1 MSIKI
6 LSRCKSPALFFI
18 PISLSNKA
26 KQKEDKGASLI
37 CISFKSHSYTK
48 LMQLHHTMKPFLAT
62 YTALRIPQEKKMYI
76 FII

>member
-6 LSRCKSPALFFI
+6 LSHCKSPALFFI

-26 KQKEDKGASLI
+26 KQNEDKGANLI

-48 LMQLHHTMKPFLAT
+48 LMQLHHTMKSFLAS